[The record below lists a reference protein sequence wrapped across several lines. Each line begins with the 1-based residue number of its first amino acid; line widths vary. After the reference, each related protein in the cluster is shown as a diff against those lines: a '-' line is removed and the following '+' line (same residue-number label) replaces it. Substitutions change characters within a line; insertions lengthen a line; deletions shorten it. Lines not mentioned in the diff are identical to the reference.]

1 MARDRSP
8 VLKRCRSLGLDPV
21 VLGVTKKPSKR
32 AARDS
37 RKITEYGM
45 QLKEKQKVKFIYG
58 VLETQFRNYY
68 AKADNMKG
76 ITGDNLLILLETR
89 LDNIIYRLGFG
100 RTRVEARQIVRHKH
114 VLVNG
119 SRVDIPSYLCKV
131 GDKIEIREKS
141 KDMQRYKDIIELYK
155 IRVVPG
161 WLTSDKEKLSG
172 SVMNLPSREDIDLP
186 VNETYIVELY
196 SK

>member
-8 VLKRCRSLGLDPV
+8 VLKRCRSLDLDPV

-32 AARDS
+32 GEKNN
-37 RKITEYGM
+37 RKITEYGL
-45 QLKEKQKVKFIYG
+45 QLREKQKVKFIYG
-58 VLETQFRNYY
+58 VLETQFRNMYD
-68 AKADNMKG
+68 KADNMKG
-76 ITGDNLLILLETR
+76 ITGENLLILLESR
-89 LDNIIYRLGFG
+89 LDNVVFRLGFA

-119 SRVDIPSYLCKV
+119 SRVDIPSYICKA

-141 KDMQRYKDIIELYK
+141 KEMQRYKDIVELSK
-155 IRVVPG
+155 NRVVPA
-161 WLTSDKEKLSG
+161 WLTSDKEKLAG
-172 SVMNLPSREDIDLP
+172 SVIRLASREDIDLP

>member
-8 VLKRCRSLGLDPV
+8 VLKRCRSLDLDPI

-32 AARDS
+32 ADKS
-37 RKITEYGM
+37 GRKITEYGL
-45 QLKEKQKVKFIYG
+45 QLREKQKVKFIYG
-58 VLETQFRNYY
+58 VLETQFRNLYE
-68 AKADNMKG
+68 KADNMKG
-76 ITGDNLLILLETR
+76 ITGDNLLILLESR
-89 LDNIIYRLGFG
+89 LDNVVYRLGFA

-119 SRVDIPSYLCKV
+119 ARVDIPSYICSA

-141 KDMQRYKDIIELYK
+141 KDMQRYKDICVISK
-155 IRVVPG
+155 NRVVPA
-161 WLTSDKEKLSG
+161 WLTSDKEKLAG
-172 SVMNLPSREDIDLP
+172 SVIRLSSREDIDLP
-186 VNETYIVELY
+186 VNETLIVELY

>member
-8 VLKRCRSLGLDPV
+8 VLKRCRSLDLDPV

-32 AARDS
+32 GAKNS
-37 RKITEYGM
+37 RKITEYGL
-45 QLKEKQKVKFIYG
+45 QLREKQKVKFIYG
-58 VLETQFRNYY
+58 VLETQFRNMYD
-68 AKADNMKG
+68 KADNMKG
-76 ITGDNLLILLETR
+76 ITGDNLLILLESR
-89 LDNIIYRLGFG
+89 LDNVVFRLGFA

-119 SRVDIPSYLCKV
+119 ARVDIPSYICKA

-141 KDMQRYKDIIELYK
+141 KDMQRYKDVIELSK
-155 IRVVPG
+155 NRVVPA

-172 SVMNLPSREDIDLP
+172 SIIRLASREDIDLP